1 MSGKTRATK
10 KPSPP
15 LTTPEESIAL
25 GVEPFALA
33 EAEPPARR
41 PLLLRY
47 PLGKN
52 PLFHGVN
59 HVLR

>member
-1 MSGKTRATK
+1 MSKKTSATK

-15 LTTPEESIAL
+15 LPASEELIAL
-25 GVEPFALA
+25 GAEPFAPA